1 MHEIIRIDHAQKYR
15 SGPKHQAICFSVA
28 CQTQHSRMCRL
39 HCFTASLTR
48 RAFAFATQ
56 CRRRRELE
64 MEEQSAQLFRSDAN
78 AVEMEKAKH
87 VKAQRTI
94 WDNLLGMCV
103 GGCF

>member
-1 MHEIIRIDHAQKYR
+1 MPPPLFHCIVDTSGIRIRD
-15 SGPKHQAICFSVA
+15 
-28 CQTQHSRMCRL
+28 
-39 HCFTASLTR
+39 
-48 RAFAFATQ
+48 Q
-56 CRRRRELE
+56 CGRELE